1 MSTHKWHLV
10 GLQIPT
16 NAQCTMQNVERRNN
30 FVKKG
35 KNVNDEHATKK
46 KNNVYIKGKET
57 FAGQILLM
65 STL

>member
-16 NAQCTMQNVERRNN
+16 NAQCTMHNVERRNN

-35 KNVNDEHATKK
+35 KNVDDEHATKK
-46 KNNVYIKGKET
+46 KI
-57 FAGQILLM
+57 M
-65 STL
+65 SI